1 MRITGGPREAE
12 RVLEGAISKRTCV
25 HFAKYTYIHA
35 WSHDTYAYIGDMPD
49 PFGMNMSLSRRRWT
63 GILRSRHTHVCWS
76 NNPFHLAVQRSS
88 SSSSFYDKPGRSFFL
103 LDFSSRCLYMYIH
116 VAAMDLLP
124 GKSGDRNSMECTNS
138 SNGFAC
144 FRSIFPETRQF
155 REIGVYR
162 SKGRSGLVLTFEWR
176 IRPLYIE
183 NDHAIAKIPVITS
196 IHLRVCPRTIAAHE

>member
-1 MRITGGPREAE
+1 M
-12 RVLEGAISKRTCV
+12 
-25 HFAKYTYIHA
+25 HA
-35 WSHDTYAYIGDMPD
+35 WSHDAYAYIGDMPD

-88 SSSSFYDKPGRSFFL
+88 SFYDKPGRSFFL
-103 LDFSSRCLYMYIH
+103 LDFSSRCLYIYTLCIYTLQPWIFSPGNL
-116 VAAMDLLP
+116 VIVIRWNARILP
-124 GKSGDRNSMECTNS
+124 TVLRVFVPS
-138 SNGFAC
+138 
-144 FRSIFPETRQF
+144 FRPETGQF